1 MGQDASL
8 QTRTWL
14 RERMLDGLQWASS
27 APWTGWEL
35 LRMLDSQ
42 IHLDDRA
49 SHVEKLRGGG
59 INAYLLDRSW
69 NHDCVVDE
77 EYASTRTAGLT
88 TNTGRAA
95 GSGWRSTLRCAAGT
109 RRAAAA
115 KAAETVVCG
124 FNDQSR
130 GLALLRRHQGP
141 CSRHS
146 ALHGRESIRAAF
158 TGRGASRAWA

>member
-1 MGQDASL
+1 
-8 QTRTWL
+8 
-14 RERMLDGLQWASS
+14 
-27 APWTGWEL
+27 
-35 LRMLDSQ
+35 MLDSQ